1 MGGEYWAPV
10 NAGDLNTQ
18 VDQAYE
24 AMLDRAADTVP
35 VNIQVT
41 KILEHGSAD
50 SAIVDE
56 ARKGHDLVV
65 MGSRGRG
72 ELRALLLG
80 SVSHEV
86 LHTSRVPVLIVHM
99 PEEEPAQG
107 AGQTIG

>member
-1 MGGEYWAPV
+1 MRSSWRTWP
-10 NAGDLNTQ
+10 
-18 VDQAYE
+18 
-24 AMLDRAADTVP
+24 
-35 VNIQVT
+35 
-41 KILEHGSAD
+41 
-50 SAIVDE
+50 
-56 ARKGHDLVV
+56 ARPPDGQD
-65 MGSRGRG
+65 RG